1 MTRHLK
7 RTREGDDESCAAF
20 SEGELDAMV
29 LLSNQQQRE
38 LRWLSQPSE
47 ATRQQVA
54 KRMEAARAIKYG
66 G

>member
-7 RTREGDDESCAAF
+7 RTREGNDESCAAF

-29 LLSNQQQRE
+29 LLSNQQQQD
-38 LRWLSQPSE
+38 LRLSWPSE
-47 ATRQQVA
+47 ETRQQMA
-54 KRMEAARAIKYG
+54 NRMEAARAIKYG